1 MNAAAIKA
9 GYERLKACVSHD
21 TCENIDCIYF
31 TRPEELTEVLSFLEG
46 AITGAETCNGYKFE
60 GQGPDQQQGPS
71 WEISTRGQDQQQ
83 HRRKARGRMNENRP
97 EGINYS

>member
-46 AITGAETCNGYKFE
+46 AIAGAETCNDYKFE
-60 GQGPDQQQGPS
+60 GQGAGSAAGAFLGDQHQGPGS
-71 WEISTRGQDQQQ
+71 
-83 HRRKARGRMNENRP
+83 AAAPP
-97 EGINYS
+97 EGQGPDE

>member
-46 AITGAETCNGYKFE
+46 AIAGAETCNDYKFE
-60 GQGPDQQQGPS
+60 GQGAGSAGAFLGDQHQGPGS
-71 WEISTRGQDQQQ
+71 
-83 HRRKARGRMNENRP
+83 AAAPP
-97 EGINYS
+97 EGQGAE